1 MVKKRL
7 VAWLVLIPFCILLVL
22 FTLANRQTVIVQFD
36 PFVSDPA
43 ILPALEVPMFVVI
56 YFMLILGVV
65 LGGMATWFAQS
76 GQRRQKRQWRSK
88 AKQLQ
93 NQQELQKQSSEQN
106 SQLNQQQAIL

>member
-7 VAWLVLIPFCILLVL
+7 VAWLLLIPFCILLVL
-22 FTLANRQTVIVQFD
+22 FTLANRQNVLVQFD

-43 ILPALEVPMFVVI
+43 ILPALEIPMFLVI

-65 LGGMATWFAQS
+65 LGGLATWFAQS
-76 GQRRQKRQWRSK
+76 GQRRQKRQWRNK

-106 SQLNQQQAIL
+106 SQLKQQQAIL